1 MTKPNLEGKIAL
13 ITGATRGIGLETARG
28 LARLGATV
36 ILGSRDIRKG
46 NEAAYQLHQ
55 EGLKAVSI
63 QIDVTDQQDHAAVYQ
78 YLEETYGKLDILVNN
93 AGVLLEQSS
102 ISAATQNQTSAIPL
116 KELRDTFDVNFF
128 AQVELT
134 QTLLPLIRKS
144 EAGRIVNVSSILGSL
159 TLQADPGSP
168 IYSIKT
174 FGYNASK
181 AALNAFT
188 IHLAHELKDT
198 SIKVNSV
205 HPGWVRTQLG
215 GEHADLD
222 EAGGSETSVLLASLQ
237 EDGPT
242 GGFFHLNDSLPW

>member
-1 MTKPNLEGKIAL
+1 M
-13 ITGATRGIGLETARG
+13 
-28 LARLGATV
+28 ARLGATV
-36 ILGSRDIRKG
+36 ILGSRDILKG

-78 YLEETYGKLDILVNN
+78 YLEETYGRLDILVNN

-102 ISAATQNQTSAIPL
+102 ISAATHNQTSTIPL

-174 FGYNASK
+174 FAYNASK

-222 EAGGSETSVLLASLQ
+222 EAGGSETSVLMASLQ

-242 GGFFHLNDSLPW
+242 GGFYHLNDSLPW

>member
-13 ITGATRGIGLETARG
+13 ITGATRGIGLETARS

-36 ILGSRDIRKG
+36 ILGSRDILKG

-78 YLEETYGKLDILVNN
+78 YLEETYGRLDILVNN

-102 ISAATQNQTSAIPL
+102 ISAATHNQTSTIPL

-174 FGYNASK
+174 FAYNASK

-222 EAGGSETSVLLASLQ
+222 EAGGSETSVLMASLQ

-242 GGFFHLNDSLPW
+242 GGFYHLNDSLPW

>member
-1 MTKPNLEGKIAL
+1 M
-13 ITGATRGIGLETARG
+13 
-28 LARLGATV
+28 GATV
-36 ILGSRDIRKG
+36 ILGSRDILKG

-78 YLEETYGKLDILVNN
+78 YLEETYGRLDILVNN

-102 ISAATQNQTSAIPL
+102 ISAATHNQTSTIPL

-174 FGYNASK
+174 FAYNASK

-222 EAGGSETSVLLASLQ
+222 EAGGSETSVLMASLQ

-242 GGFFHLNDSLPW
+242 GGFYHLNDSLPW